1 MIVKGNKKP
10 VAMTLAGSTILALAS
25 GYCYHA
31 GFGGAALFA
40 SVVAAFCAFFCALR
54 LGAKNYLQI
63 GEDAFTI
70 VRGANSESFEY
81 KDIANL
87 GTKTFVAGRNKTEL
101 LNFVFKKT
109 PQAQD
114 RFNFLRFYS
123 DTEATLP
130 GSFEISIYELSRI
143 LREKA
148 GLSQSSEEEQA
159 APKTR
164 KGAKGSKKSASSA
177 KNFKAKNFR
186 DENFAS
192 KNFDAQNSCAA
203 QNLGENSGAENSRST
218 QDSAMQNLGEN
229 SGAQNCCAT
238 QDSAIQNSSGAADLS
253 NAQNLEGASNLN
265 EQSPAAPNNAVSSNS
280 ASAGENFIGAEN
292 SAPKFSVGDNEPDAA
307 PESAAADGSDTTD
320 TAMQSSACESKN
332 K

>member
-1 MIVKGNKKP
+1 MIVKENKKP

-40 SVVAAFCAFFCALR
+40 SVVAALCAFFCALR

-70 VRGANSESFEY
+70 VRGANSESFKY

-101 LNFVFKKT
+101 LNFVFKKA

-130 GSFEISIYELSRI
+130 GSFEISIYELSKI

-148 GLSQSSEEEQA
+148 GLSQSPKEEQVA
-159 APKTR
+159 SKAR
-164 KGAKGSKKSASSA
+164 KGAKGSKKSASSD
-177 KNFKAKNFR
+177 KNFKTKNFR
-186 DENFAS
+186 DENSAS
-192 KNFDAQNSCAA
+192 QNSSENSCGA
-203 QNLGENSGAENSRST
+203 QNLDENSGAENSRST
-218 QDSAMQNLGEN
+218 QDFAAQNSNGTVDSN
-229 SGAQNCCAT
+229 GAQN
-238 QDSAIQNSSGAADLS
+238 LK
-253 NAQNLEGASNLN
+253 GASNLN
-265 EQSPAAPNNAVSSNS
+265 EQSSAAPNGAASLNS

-292 SAPKFSVGDNEPDAA
+292 PAPKISAGDNGSDAA
-307 PESAAADGSDTTD
+307 PESAVAADSDAAD

>member
-1 MIVKGNKKP
+1 MIIKENKKP
-10 VAMTLAGSTILALAS
+10 VAMTLVGSTILALAS

-63 GEDAFTI
+63 GEDALTI

-101 LNFVFKKT
+101 LNFVFKKM

-130 GSFEISIYELSRI
+130 GSFEISIYELSKI

-159 APKTR
+159 ALKTR
-164 KGAKGSKKSASSA
+164 KGAKKSASSA

-186 DENFAS
+186 DENSAS
-192 KNFDAQNSCAA
+192 QNSDTQNSCGA
-203 QNLGENSGAENSRST
+203 QNLGENLGTENFGVAQDFAAQNSNGAA
-218 QDSAMQNLGEN
+218 DSN
-229 SGAQNCCAT
+229 GAQN
-238 QDSAIQNSSGAADLS
+238 LK
-253 NAQNLEGASNLN
+253 GASNLN
-265 EQSPAAPNNAVSSNS
+265 EQSSAAPNGTASLNS
-280 ASAGENFIGAEN
+280 ASAGENFTGAEN
-292 SAPKFSVGDNEPDAA
+292 SAPKISAGDNELGAA
-307 PESAAADGSDTTD
+307 PESAAAASYDAVD
-320 TAMQSSACESKN
+320 TAMQSSACESKS

>member
-1 MIVKGNKKP
+1 MIVKENKKP

-40 SVVAAFCAFFCALR
+40 SVVAAFCALFCALR

-63 GEDAFTI
+63 GEDALTI

-87 GTKTFVAGRNKTEL
+87 GIKTFVAGRNKTEL
-101 LNFVFKKT
+101 LNFVFKKA

-130 GSFEISIYELSRI
+130 GSFEISIYELSKI

-148 GLSQSSEEEQA
+148 GLSQSSEEEQVA
-159 APKTR
+159 SKAR
-164 KGAKGSKKSASSA
+164 KGAKGSKKSASSD
-177 KNFKAKNFR
+177 KNFKTKNFR
-186 DENFAS
+186 DENSAS
-192 KNFDAQNSCAA
+192 QNSCGA
-203 QNLGENSGAENSRST
+203 QNLGENSGAINFCAAQNSIAQNSNGAA
-218 QDSAMQNLGEN
+218 DSN
-229 SGAQNCCAT
+229 GAQN
-238 QDSAIQNSSGAADLS
+238 LK
-253 NAQNLEGASNLN
+253 GASNLN
-265 EQSPAAPNNAVSSNS
+265 EQSSAAPNNAASLNS
-280 ASAGENFIGAEN
+280 AVAGENFTGAED
-292 SAPKFSVGDNEPDAA
+292 SAPKILAGDNGSDAA
-307 PESAAADGSDTTD
+307 PESAAAASYDAVD
-320 TAMQSSACESKN
+320 TAMRNSACESKN

>member
-1 MIVKGNKKP
+1 MIIKENKKP

-31 GFGGAALFA
+31 GFGSAALFA

-130 GSFEISIYELSRI
+130 GSFEISIYELSKI

-148 GLSQSSEEEQA
+148 GLSQSSEKEQA
-159 APKTR
+159 APKVR
-164 KGAKGSKKSASSA
+164 KGAKGSKKSADSA
-177 KNFKAKNFR
+177 KNFKDKNLR
-186 DENFAS
+186 DENSTS
-192 KNFDAQNSCAA
+192 KNFDAQSSCGA
-203 QNLGENSGAENSRST
+203 QNSGKNSGAK
-218 QDSAMQNLGEN
+218 N
-229 SGAQNCCAT
+229 SGAA
-238 QDSAIQNSSGAADLS
+238 QDFVAQNSSGAADLNS
-253 NAQNLEGASNLN
+253 AQNLEGASNLN
-265 EQSPAAPNNAVSSNS
+265 EQSSAAPNNAASSNS
-280 ASAGENFIGAEN
+280 AVAGENFISAEN
-292 SAPKFSVGDNEPDAA
+292 FALKISAGDNEPDAA
-307 PESAAADGSDTTD
+307 PESAAVDGSDTTD

>member
-1 MIVKGNKKP
+1 MIVKENKKP
-10 VAMTLAGSTILALAS
+10 VAVTLAGSTILALAS

-54 LGAKNYLQI
+54 LGAENYLQI

-87 GTKTFVAGRNKTEL
+87 GTKTFAAGRNKTEL
-101 LNFVFKKT
+101 LNFVFKKM

-130 GSFEISIYELSRI
+130 GSFEISIYELSKI

-148 GLSQSSEEEQA
+148 GLSQSPEEEQT

-164 KGAKGSKKSASSA
+164 KGAKGSKKSASSD
-177 KNFKAKNFR
+177 KNFKTKNLR
-186 DENFAS
+186 DENSAS
-192 KNFDAQNSCAA
+192 QNSSENSCGA
-203 QNLGENSGAENSRST
+203 QNLDEN
-218 QDSAMQNLGEN
+218 L
-229 SGAQNCCAT
+229 GAQNFGVA
-238 QDSAIQNSSGAADLS
+238 QDFAAQNSSGAADS
-253 NAQNLEGASNLN
+253 NSAQNLEGASNLN
-265 EQSPAAPNNAVSSNS
+265 EQSPAAPNGAASLNS
-280 ASAGENFIGAEN
+280 ACAGGNFTGVENPASKISA
-292 SAPKFSVGDNEPDAA
+292 GDNEPDAA
-307 PESAAADGSDTTD
+307 PESAAADGSDTAD

>member
-1 MIVKGNKKP
+1 MIVKENKKP
-10 VAMTLAGSTILALAS
+10 VAMTLVGSAILALAS

-63 GEDAFTI
+63 GEDALTI

-101 LNFVFKKT
+101 LNFVFKKA

-130 GSFEISIYELSRI
+130 GSFEISIYELSKI

-148 GLSQSSEEEQA
+148 GLSQSSEEEQTA
-159 APKTR
+159 SKVR
-164 KGAKGSKKSASSA
+164 KGAKSSKKSAGSGR
-177 KNFKAKNFR
+177 NFKTKNLR
-186 DENFAS
+186 DENS
-192 KNFDAQNSCAA
+192 DTQNSYGA
-203 QNLGENSGAENSRST
+203 QNLGAENSYAVQNSIA
-218 QDSAMQNLGEN
+218 QNSNGAADSN
-229 SGAQNCCAT
+229 GAQN
-238 QDSAIQNSSGAADLS
+238 LK
-253 NAQNLEGASNLN
+253 GASNLN
-265 EQSPAAPNNAVSSNS
+265 EQSSAAPNDAASSNS
-280 ASAGENFIGAEN
+280 ASAGENFTGAED
-292 SAPKFSVGDNEPDAA
+292 SAPKILAGDNGSDAA
-307 PESAAADGSDTTD
+307 PESAAAASYDAVD

>member
-1 MIVKGNKKP
+1 MIVKENKKP
-10 VAMTLAGSTILALAS
+10 VAMTLAGSAILALAS

-101 LNFVFKKT
+101 LNFVFKKA

-130 GSFEISIYELSRI
+130 GSFEISIYELSKI

-186 DENFAS
+186 DENSAS
-192 KNFDAQNSCAA
+192 KNFDAQSSCGEKNSDK
-203 QNLGENSGAENSRST
+203 NSGAENSRST
-218 QDSAMQNLGEN
+218 QDSAM
-229 SGAQNCCAT
+229 
-238 QDSAIQNSSGAADLS
+238 QNSSGAADLS

-265 EQSPAAPNNAVSSNS
+265 KQSSSAPNDAASSNS
-280 ASAGENFIGAEN
+280 AVAGENFIGAEN
-292 SAPKFSVGDNEPDAA
+292 SAPKILAGNNEPDAA

>member
-1 MIVKGNKKP
+1 MIVKENKKP
-10 VAMTLAGSTILALAS
+10 VAMTLAGSAILALAS

-40 SVVAAFCAFFCALR
+40 SVVAALCAFFCALR

-63 GEDAFTI
+63 GEDALTI

-87 GTKTFVAGRNKTEL
+87 GIKTFVAGRNKTEL
-101 LNFVFKKT
+101 LNFVFKKA

-130 GSFEISIYELSRI
+130 GSFEISIYELSKI

-148 GLSQSSEEEQA
+148 GLSQSLKEEQTA
-159 APKTR
+159 LKTR
-164 KGAKGSKKSASSA
+164 KGAKGSKKSASSG
-177 KNFKAKNFR
+177 KNFKAKNLR
-186 DENFAS
+186 DENSAS
-192 KNFDAQNSCAA
+192 QNSDAQSFCDAQNLGENSDAQNSCAA
-203 QNLGENSGAENSRST
+203 QNSI
-218 QDSAMQNLGEN
+218 
-229 SGAQNCCAT
+229 AQN
-238 QDSAIQNSSGAADLS
+238 SNGAADLNS
-253 NAQNLEGASNLN
+253 AQNLKGASNLN
-265 EQSPAAPNNAVSSNS
+265 EQSPAAPNNAASSNS
-280 ASAGENFIGAEN
+280 AVAGENFIGAEN

-307 PESAAADGSDTTD
+307 PENAAADGSNITD
-320 TAMQSSACESKN
+320 TAMQSSACESKISRQVQP
-332 K
+332 

>member
-1 MIVKGNKKP
+1 MIVKENKKP

-130 GSFEISIYELSRI
+130 GSFEISIYELSKI

-164 KGAKGSKKSASSA
+164 KGAKGSKKSASNA

-186 DENFAS
+186 DENSAS
-192 KNFDAQNSCAA
+192 QNFDAQSSCGEK
-203 QNLGENSGAENSRST
+203 NLGKNSGAENSRST
-218 QDSAMQNLGEN
+218 QDSAMQNSN
-229 SGAQNCCAT
+229 
-238 QDSAIQNSSGAADLS
+238 GAADLN
-253 NAQNLEGASNLN
+253 NAQNLEGVSNLN
-265 EQSPAAPNNAVSSNS
+265 EQSFAAPNDAASLNS
-280 ASAGENFIGAEN
+280 AVAGENFTGAEN
-292 SAPKFSVGDNEPDAA
+292 STPKISAGDNEPDAA
-307 PESAAADGSDTTD
+307 PESAAVVGSDTAD

>member
-1 MIVKGNKKP
+1 MIVKENKKP
-10 VAMTLAGSTILALAS
+10 VAMTMAGSTILALAS

-101 LNFVFKKT
+101 LNFVFKKM

-130 GSFEISIYELSRI
+130 GSFEISIYELSKI

-148 GLSQSSEEEQA
+148 GLSQSSEEEQTA
-159 APKTR
+159 SKTH
-164 KGAKGSKKSASSA
+164 KGAKGSKKSAGSG
-177 KNFKAKNFR
+177 KNFKAKNLR
-186 DENFAS
+186 DENSAS
-192 KNFDAQNSCAA
+192 QNSSENSCGA
-203 QNLGENSGAENSRST
+203 QNLGENSGAQNSRST
-218 QDSAMQNLGEN
+218 QDSAMQNSNGAADSN
-229 SGAQNCCAT
+229 GAQN
-238 QDSAIQNSSGAADLS
+238 LK
-253 NAQNLEGASNLN
+253 GASNLN
-265 EQSPAAPNNAVSSNS
+265 EQSPAAPNDAASSNS
-280 ASAGENFIGAEN
+280 AVAGENFIGAEN
-292 SAPKFSVGDNEPDAA
+292 SAPKFSVGYNEPGAA
-307 PESAAADGSDTTD
+307 PENAAADGSNITD

>member
-1 MIVKGNKKP
+1 MIVKENKKP
-10 VAMTLAGSTILALAS
+10 VAMTLAGSAILALAS

-63 GEDAFTI
+63 GENALTI

-87 GTKTFVAGRNKTEL
+87 GIKTFVAGRNKTEL
-101 LNFVFKKT
+101 LNFVFKKA

-130 GSFEISIYELSRI
+130 GSFEISIYELSKI

-148 GLSQSSEEEQA
+148 GLSQSSEEEQTA
-159 APKTR
+159 SKVR
-164 KGAKGSKKSASSA
+164 KGAKSSKKSAGSGR
-177 KNFKAKNFR
+177 NFKTKNLR
-186 DENFAS
+186 DENS
-192 KNFDAQNSCAA
+192 DTQNSYGA
-203 QNLGENSGAENSRST
+203 QNLGAENSYAVQNSIA
-218 QDSAMQNLGEN
+218 QNSNGAADSN
-229 SGAQNCCAT
+229 GAQN
-238 QDSAIQNSSGAADLS
+238 LK
-253 NAQNLEGASNLN
+253 GASNLN
-265 EQSPAAPNNAVSSNS
+265 EQSSAAPNGAASLNS
-280 ASAGENFIGAEN
+280 ASAGENFTGAED
-292 SAPKFSVGDNEPDAA
+292 SAPKILAGDNEPDAA
-307 PESAAADGSDTTD
+307 PESAAVDGSDTTD

>member
-1 MIVKGNKKP
+1 MIVKENKKP

-101 LNFVFKKT
+101 LNFVFKKA

-130 GSFEISIYELSRI
+130 GSFEISIYELSKI

-148 GLSQSSEEEQA
+148 GLSQSSEEEQTA
-159 APKTR
+159 SKAR
-164 KGAKGSKKSASSA
+164 KGAKGSKKSASSGR
-177 KNFKAKNFR
+177 NFKTKNLR
-186 DENFAS
+186 DENSAS
-192 KNFDAQNSCAA
+192 HNSCGA
-203 QNLGENSGAENSRST
+203 QNLGENLGT
-218 QDSAMQNLGEN
+218 QNFGVTQNFA
-229 SGAQNCCAT
+229 AQN
-238 QDSAIQNSSGAADLS
+238 SNGAADS
-253 NAQNLEGASNLN
+253 NSAQNLKGASNLN
-265 EQSPAAPNNAVSSNS
+265 EQSSAAPNGAASLNS
-280 ASAGENFIGAEN
+280 ASAGENFTGADD
-292 SAPKFSVGDNEPDAA
+292 SAPKISAGDNEPDAA
-307 PESAAADGSDTTD
+307 PESAAAASYDAVD
-320 TAMQSSACESKN
+320 TAMRNSACESKN

>member
-1 MIVKGNKKP
+1 MIVKENKKP
-10 VAMTLAGSTILALAS
+10 VAMTLAGSAILALAS

-63 GEDAFTI
+63 GEDALTI

-101 LNFVFKKT
+101 LNFVFKKA

-130 GSFEISIYELSRI
+130 GSFEISIYELSKI

-148 GLSQSSEEEQA
+148 GLSQSSEEEQVT
-159 APKTR
+159 PKTR
-164 KGAKGSKKSASSA
+164 KGAKGSKKSADSG
-177 KNFKAKNFR
+177 KNFKTKNFC
-186 DENFAS
+186 DENSAS
-192 KNFDAQNSCAA
+192 QNSDTQNSYGA
-203 QNLGENSGAENSRST
+203 QNLGAENSYAVQNSIA
-218 QDSAMQNLGEN
+218 QNSNGAADSN
-229 SGAQNCCAT
+229 GAQN
-238 QDSAIQNSSGAADLS
+238 LK
-253 NAQNLEGASNLN
+253 GASNLN
-265 EQSPAAPNNAVSSNS
+265 EQSSAAPNGAASLNS
-280 ASAGENFIGAEN
+280 ASAGENFTGAED
-292 SAPKFSVGDNEPDAA
+292 SAPKILAGDNGSDAA
-307 PESAAADGSDTTD
+307 PESAAAASYDAVD
-320 TAMQSSACESKN
+320 TAMRNSACESKN

>member
-1 MIVKGNKKP
+1 MIVKENKKP

-63 GEDAFTI
+63 GEDALTI

-101 LNFVFKKT
+101 LNFVFKKA

-130 GSFEISIYELSRI
+130 GSFEISIYELSKI

-148 GLSQSSEEEQA
+148 GLSQSPEEEQA
-159 APKTR
+159 ALKTR

-177 KNFKAKNFR
+177 KNFKAKNLR
-186 DENFAS
+186 DENSAS
-192 KNFDAQNSCAA
+192 KNFDAQSSCGA
-203 QNLGENSGAENSRST
+203 QNLGTENSYA
-218 QDSAMQNLGEN
+218 
-229 SGAQNCCAT
+229 AQNSIA
-238 QDSAIQNSSGAADLS
+238 QNSNGAADS
-253 NAQNLEGASNLN
+253 NGAQNLEGASNLN
-265 EQSPAAPNNAVSSNS
+265 KQSSTAPNDAASSNS
-280 ASAGENFIGAEN
+280 AVAGENFIDTEN
-292 SAPKFSVGDNEPDAA
+292 SAPKILADDNKPDAA

>member
-1 MIVKGNKKP
+1 MIIKENKKP

-63 GEDAFTI
+63 GEDALTI

-130 GSFEISIYELSRI
+130 GSFEISIYELSKI

-148 GLSQSSEEEQA
+148 GLSQSSEEEQTA
-159 APKTR
+159 SKAR
-164 KGAKGSKKSASSA
+164 KGAKGSKKSTNSA
-177 KNFKAKNFR
+177 KNFKTKNLR
-186 DENFAS
+186 DENSAS
-192 KNFDAQNSCAA
+192 QNSDTQNSCAA
-203 QNLGENSGAENSRST
+203 QNLGENLGAENSCAS
-218 QDSAMQNLGEN
+218 QNF
-229 SGAQNCCAT
+229 AV
-238 QDSAIQNSSGAADLS
+238 QNSNGAADS
-253 NAQNLEGASNLN
+253 NSAQNLKGASNLN
-265 EQSPAAPNNAVSSNS
+265 AQSSATSNNAASSND
-280 ASAGENFIGAEN
+280 AAAGENFIGAEN
-292 SAPKFSVGDNEPDAA
+292 SAPKFFAGDNGSGAA
-307 PESAAADGSDTTD
+307 SESAAAADSD
-320 TAMQSSACESKN
+320 AEMQSSACESKN

>member
-1 MIVKGNKKP
+1 MIVKENKKP

-40 SVVAAFCAFFCALR
+40 SVVAALCAFFCALR

-70 VRGANSESFEY
+70 VRGANSESFKY

-101 LNFVFKKT
+101 LNFVFKKA

-130 GSFEISIYELSRI
+130 GSFEISIYELSKI

-148 GLSQSSEEEQA
+148 GLSQSSEEEQTA
-159 APKTR
+159 SKVR
-164 KGAKGSKKSASSA
+164 KGAKSSKKSAGSGR
-177 KNFKAKNFR
+177 NFKTKNLR
-186 DENFAS
+186 DENS
-192 KNFDAQNSCAA
+192 DTQNSYGA
-203 QNLGENSGAENSRST
+203 QNLGAENSYAVQNSIA
-218 QDSAMQNLGEN
+218 QNSNGAADSN
-229 SGAQNCCAT
+229 GAQN
-238 QDSAIQNSSGAADLS
+238 LK
-253 NAQNLEGASNLN
+253 GASNLN
-265 EQSPAAPNNAVSSNS
+265 EQSSAAPNGAASLNS
-280 ASAGENFIGAEN
+280 ASAGENFTGAED
-292 SAPKFSVGDNEPDAA
+292 SAPKISAGDNEPGAT
-307 PESAAADGSDTTD
+307 PESTAVADSDTAD
-320 TAMQSSACESKN
+320 AAMQSSACESKN

>member
-1 MIVKGNKKP
+1 MIVKENKKP
-10 VAMTLAGSTILALAS
+10 VAMTLAGSAILALAS

-101 LNFVFKKT
+101 LNFVFKKA

-130 GSFEISIYELSRI
+130 GSFEISIYELSKI

-148 GLSQSSEEEQA
+148 GLSQSSEEEQTA
-159 APKTR
+159 SKVR
-164 KGAKGSKKSASSA
+164 KGAKSSKKSAGSGR
-177 KNFKAKNFR
+177 NFKTKNLR
-186 DENFAS
+186 DENS
-192 KNFDAQNSCAA
+192 DTQNSYGA
-203 QNLGENSGAENSRST
+203 QNLGAENSYAVQNSIA
-218 QDSAMQNLGEN
+218 QNSNGAADSN
-229 SGAQNCCAT
+229 GAQN
-238 QDSAIQNSSGAADLS
+238 LK
-253 NAQNLEGASNLN
+253 GASNLN
-265 EQSPAAPNNAVSSNS
+265 EQSSAAPNGAASLNS
-280 ASAGENFIGAEN
+280 ASAGENFTGAED
-292 SAPKFSVGDNEPDAA
+292 SAPKILAGDNGSDAA
-307 PESAAADGSDTTD
+307 PESAAAASYDAVD
-320 TAMQSSACESKN
+320 TAMRNSACESKN

>member
-1 MIVKGNKKP
+1 MIVKENKKP

-101 LNFVFKKT
+101 LNFVFKKA

-130 GSFEISIYELSRI
+130 GSFEISIYELSKI

-177 KNFKAKNFR
+177 KNFEAKNLR
-186 DENFAS
+186 DENSDTQNSDAQSFCDTQNLGENS
-192 KNFDAQNSCAA
+192 DAQNSCAA
-203 QNLGENSGAENSRST
+203 QNFAAQNSNGAA
-218 QDSAMQNLGEN
+218 DSN
-229 SGAQNCCAT
+229 GAQN
-238 QDSAIQNSSGAADLS
+238 LK
-253 NAQNLEGASNLN
+253 GASNLN
-265 EQSPAAPNNAVSSNS
+265 KQSSAAPNNAVSSNN
-280 ASAGENFIGAEN
+280 AAAGENFTGAEDFASKI
-292 SAPKFSVGDNEPDAA
+292 SAGDNEPGAA
-307 PESAAADGSDTTD
+307 PESTAVADSDTAD
-320 TAMQSSACESKN
+320 TAMRNSTCESKN

>member
-1 MIVKGNKKP
+1 MIVKENKKP
-10 VAMTLAGSTILALAS
+10 VAMTLAGSAILALAS

-31 GFGGAALFA
+31 GFGGAALVA

-87 GTKTFVAGRNKTEL
+87 GTKTFAAGRNKTEL
-101 LNFVFKKT
+101 LNFVFKKI

-130 GSFEISIYELSRI
+130 GSFEISIYELSKI

-148 GLSQSSEEEQA
+148 GLSQSSEEEQTA
-159 APKTR
+159 SKTR
-164 KGAKGSKKSASSA
+164 KGAKGSKKSASSG
-177 KNFKAKNFR
+177 KNFKAKNLR
-186 DENFAS
+186 DENSAS
-192 KNFDAQNSCAA
+192 QNSSENSCGA
-203 QNLGENSGAENSRST
+203 QNLGAQNFDVAQNFAAQNSNGAA
-218 QDSAMQNLGEN
+218 DSN
-229 SGAQNCCAT
+229 GAQN
-238 QDSAIQNSSGAADLS
+238 LK
-253 NAQNLEGASNLN
+253 GASNLN
-265 EQSPAAPNNAVSSNS
+265 EQSSAAPNNAASSNS

-292 SAPKFSVGDNEPDAA
+292 SAPKILAGDNEPDAA
-307 PESAAADGSDTTD
+307 PESAAAASYDAVD
-320 TAMQSSACESKN
+320 TAMRNSACESKN

>member
-1 MIVKGNKKP
+1 MIVKENKKP
-10 VAMTLAGSTILALAS
+10 VAMTLAGSAILALAS

-63 GEDAFTI
+63 GEDALTI

-101 LNFVFKKT
+101 LNFVFKKM

-130 GSFEISIYELSRI
+130 GSFEISIYELSKI

-148 GLSQSSEEEQA
+148 GLSPSSEEEQT

-164 KGAKGSKKSASSA
+164 KGAKGFKKSTNSA
-177 KNFKAKNFR
+177 KNFKTKNFR
-186 DENFAS
+186 DENSAS
-192 KNFDAQNSCAA
+192 QNSRENSCGA
-203 QNLGENSGAENSRST
+203 QNLGENLGAENSYAVQNSIA
-218 QDSAMQNLGEN
+218 QNSNGAVDSN
-229 SGAQNCCAT
+229 GAQN
-238 QDSAIQNSSGAADLS
+238 LK
-253 NAQNLEGASNLN
+253 GASNLN
-265 EQSPAAPNNAVSSNS
+265 EQSSAAPNDAASSNS
-280 ASAGENFIGAEN
+280 AVAGENFIGAEN
-292 SAPKFSVGDNEPDAA
+292 SAPKILAGDNEPDAA
-307 PESAAADGSDTTD
+307 PESAAVDGSDTTD
-320 TAMQSSACESKN
+320 TVMQSSACESKISRQVQP
-332 K
+332 

>member
-1 MIVKGNKKP
+1 MIVKENKKP
-10 VAMTLAGSTILALAS
+10 VAMTLAGSAILALAS

-87 GTKTFVAGRNKTEL
+87 GTKTFAAGRNKTEL
-101 LNFVFKKT
+101 LNFVFKKM

-130 GSFEISIYELSRI
+130 GSFEISIYELSKI

-159 APKTR
+159 APKAR
-164 KGAKGSKKSASSA
+164 KLAKGSKKSASSG
-177 KNFKAKNFR
+177 KNFKAKNLR
-186 DENFAS
+186 DENS
-192 KNFDAQNSCAA
+192 VSQNSDTKNSSAA
-203 QNLGENSGAENSRST
+203 QNLGEN
-218 QDSAMQNLGEN
+218 L
-229 SGAQNCCAT
+229 GAQNFGVA
-238 QDSAIQNSSGAADLS
+238 QDFTAQNSNGAANS
-253 NAQNLEGASNLN
+253 NGAQNLKGASNLN
-265 EQSPAAPNNAVSSNS
+265 EQSPAAPNNAASSNDS
-280 ASAGENFIGAEN
+280 AAGENFIGAEN
-292 SAPKFSVGDNEPDAA
+292 SASKISASNNGSDAA
-307 PESAAADGSDTTD
+307 PESVVAADSDTAD
-320 TAMQSSACESKN
+320 AAMQSSVCESKN

>member
-1 MIVKGNKKP
+1 MIVKENKKP

-63 GEDAFTI
+63 GEDALTI

-101 LNFVFKKT
+101 LNFVFKKM

-130 GSFEISIYELSRI
+130 GSFEISIYELSKI

-159 APKTR
+159 APKAR
-164 KGAKGSKKSASSA
+164 KLAKGSKKSASSA
-177 KNFKAKNFR
+177 KKFKTKNFR
-186 DENFAS
+186 DENSAS
-192 KNFDAQNSCAA
+192 QNSSENSCGA
-203 QNLGENSGAENSRST
+203 QNLDEN
-218 QDSAMQNLGEN
+218 L
-229 SGAQNCCAT
+229 GAQNCGVA
-238 QDSAIQNSSGAADLS
+238 QDFAAQNSNGAADS
-253 NAQNLEGASNLN
+253 NGAQNLKGASNLN
-265 EQSPAAPNNAVSSNS
+265 KQSSAAPNGAASSND
-280 ASAGENFIGAEN
+280 AAEGENFIGAEN
-292 SAPKFSVGDNEPDAA
+292 SALKILSGDNGSGAA
-307 PESAAADGSDTTD
+307 PESAAAASYDAVD
-320 TAMQSSACESKN
+320 TAMRNSACESKN

>member
-1 MIVKGNKKP
+1 MIVKENKKP

-63 GEDAFTI
+63 GEDALTI

-101 LNFVFKKT
+101 LNFVFKKM

-130 GSFEISIYELSRI
+130 GSFEISIYELSKI

-159 APKTR
+159 APKAR
-164 KGAKGSKKSASSA
+164 KLAKGSKKSASSA
-177 KNFKAKNFR
+177 KKFKTKNFR
-186 DENFAS
+186 DENSAS
-192 KNFDAQNSCAA
+192 QNSSENSCGA
-203 QNLGENSGAENSRST
+203 QNLDEN
-218 QDSAMQNLGEN
+218 L
-229 SGAQNCCAT
+229 GAQNCGVA
-238 QDSAIQNSSGAADLS
+238 QDFAAQNSNGAADS
-253 NAQNLEGASNLN
+253 NGAQNLKGASNLN
-265 EQSPAAPNNAVSSNS
+265 KQSSAAPNGAASSND
-280 ASAGENFIGAEN
+280 AAEGENFIGAEN
-292 SAPKFSVGDNEPDAA
+292 SAPKIFAGDNEPDAA
-307 PESAAADGSDTTD
+307 PESAAVDGSDTTD

>member
-1 MIVKGNKKP
+1 MIVKENKKP
-10 VAMTLAGSTILALAS
+10 VAMTLAGSAILALAS

-40 SVVAAFCAFFCALR
+40 SVVAALCAFFCALR

-63 GEDAFTI
+63 GEDALTI

-101 LNFVFKKT
+101 LNFVFKKM

-130 GSFEISIYELSRI
+130 GSFEISIYELSKI

-148 GLSQSSEEEQA
+148 GLSQSSEEEQVT
-159 APKTR
+159 PKTR
-164 KGAKGSKKSASSA
+164 KGAKGSKKSADSG
-177 KNFKAKNFR
+177 KNFKAKNLR
-186 DENFAS
+186 DENS
-192 KNFDAQNSCAA
+192 DTQNSSENSCGA
-203 QNLGENSGAENSRST
+203 QNLGAQNFGVAQDFAAQNSNS
-218 QDSAMQNLGEN
+218 AAN
-229 SGAQNCCAT
+229 SNGAQN
-238 QDSAIQNSSGAADLS
+238 LK
-253 NAQNLEGASNLN
+253 GASNLN
-265 EQSPAAPNNAVSSNS
+265 EQSSAAPNGAASSNDS
-280 ASAGENFIGAEN
+280 AAGENFTGAEDF
-292 SAPKFSVGDNEPDAA
+292 APKISAGDNGSGAA
-307 PESAAADGSDTTD
+307 PESAAAADSDTAD

>member
-1 MIVKGNKKP
+1 MIVKENKKP
-10 VAMTLAGSTILALAS
+10 VAMTLAGSAILALAS

-63 GEDAFTI
+63 GEDALTI

-101 LNFVFKKT
+101 LNFVFKKM

-130 GSFEISIYELSRI
+130 GSFEISIYELSKI

-186 DENFAS
+186 DENSAS
-192 KNFDAQNSCAA
+192 QNFD
-203 QNLGENSGAENSRST
+203 T
-218 QDSAMQNLGEN
+218 QSFCDAQNLGEN
-229 SGAQNCCAT
+229 SGAQNSCAA
-238 QDSAIQNSSGAADLS
+238 QDSAVQNSNGADNS
-253 NAQNLEGASNLN
+253 NGAQNLEGASNLN
-265 EQSPAAPNNAVSSNS
+265 EQSPAAPNNAASSNS
-280 ASAGENFIGAEN
+280 AVAGENFIDAEN
-292 SAPKFSVGDNEPDAA
+292 SASKISADDNKSDAA

>member
-1 MIVKGNKKP
+1 MIVKENKKP

-101 LNFVFKKT
+101 LNFVFKKV

-130 GSFEISIYELSRI
+130 GSFEISIYELSKI

-177 KNFKAKNFR
+177 KNFKAKNLR
-186 DENFAS
+186 DENS
-192 KNFDAQNSCAA
+192 DTQNSYGA
-203 QNLGENSGAENSRST
+203 QNLGAENSYAVQNSIA
-218 QDSAMQNLGEN
+218 QNSNGAADSN
-229 SGAQNCCAT
+229 GAQN
-238 QDSAIQNSSGAADLS
+238 LK
-253 NAQNLEGASNLN
+253 GASNLN
-265 EQSPAAPNNAVSSNS
+265 EQSSAAPNGAASLNS
-280 ASAGENFIGAEN
+280 ASAGENFTGAED
-292 SAPKFSVGDNEPDAA
+292 SAPKILAGDNGSDAA
-307 PESAAADGSDTTD
+307 PESAAAASYDAVD
-320 TAMQSSACESKN
+320 TAMRNSACESKN

>member
-1 MIVKGNKKP
+1 
-10 VAMTLAGSTILALAS
+10 MTLAGSTILALAS

-40 SVVAAFCAFFCALR
+40 SVVAALCAFFCALR

-70 VRGANSESFEY
+70 VRGANSESFKY

-101 LNFVFKKT
+101 LNFVFKKA

-130 GSFEISIYELSRI
+130 GSFEISIYELSKI

-148 GLSQSSEEEQA
+148 GLSQSSEEEQTA
-159 APKTR
+159 SKVR
-164 KGAKGSKKSASSA
+164 KGAKSSKKSAGSGR
-177 KNFKAKNFR
+177 NFKTKNLR
-186 DENFAS
+186 DENS
-192 KNFDAQNSCAA
+192 DTQNSYGA
-203 QNLGENSGAENSRST
+203 QNLGAENSYAVQNSIA
-218 QDSAMQNLGEN
+218 QNSNGAADSN
-229 SGAQNCCAT
+229 GAQN
-238 QDSAIQNSSGAADLS
+238 LK
-253 NAQNLEGASNLN
+253 GASNLN
-265 EQSPAAPNNAVSSNS
+265 EQSSAAPNGTASLNS
-280 ASAGENFIGAEN
+280 ASAGENFTGAED
-292 SAPKFSVGDNEPDAA
+292 SAPKILAGDNGSDAA
-307 PESAAADGSDTTD
+307 PESAAAASYDAVDI
-320 TAMQSSACESKN
+320 AIRNSACESKN

>member
-1 MIVKGNKKP
+1 MIVKENKKP
-10 VAMTLAGSTILALAS
+10 VAMTLAGSAILALAS

-70 VRGANSESFEY
+70 VRGANSESFKY

-101 LNFVFKKT
+101 LNFVFKKA

-130 GSFEISIYELSRI
+130 GSFEISIYELSKI

-148 GLSQSSEEEQA
+148 GLSQSSEEEQT

-164 KGAKGSKKSASSA
+164 KGAKGSKKSAGSG
-177 KNFKAKNFR
+177 KNFKAKNLR
-186 DENFAS
+186 DENSAS
-192 KNFDAQNSCAA
+192 QNSDMQNSYGA
-203 QNLGENSGAENSRST
+203 QNLDEN
-218 QDSAMQNLGEN
+218 L
-229 SGAQNCCAT
+229 GAQNFAV
-238 QDSAIQNSSGAADLS
+238 QNSNGAADS
-253 NAQNLEGASNLN
+253 NGAQNLKGASNLN
-265 EQSPAAPNNAVSSNS
+265 EQSSAAPNDAASSNS
-280 ASAGENFIGAEN
+280 AVAGENFTGAEN
-292 SAPKFSVGDNEPDAA
+292 SAPKILAGDNGPDAA
-307 PESAAADGSDTTD
+307 PESAAADGSDTAD

>member
-1 MIVKGNKKP
+1 MIVKENKKP

-63 GEDAFTI
+63 GENALTI

-101 LNFVFKKT
+101 LNFVFKKA

-130 GSFEISIYELSRI
+130 GSFEISIYELSKI

-148 GLSQSSEEEQA
+148 GLSQSSEEEQTA
-159 APKTR
+159 SKAR
-164 KGAKGSKKSASSA
+164 KGAKGSKKSAGSG
-177 KNFKAKNFR
+177 KNFKTKNFC
-186 DENFAS
+186 DENSALQNS
-192 KNFDAQNSCAA
+192 SENSYGAQNLDENLGAQNFGVAQNS
-203 QNLGENSGAENSRST
+203 N
-218 QDSAMQNLGEN
+218 
-229 SGAQNCCAT
+229 
-238 QDSAIQNSSGAADLS
+238 GAADLNS
-253 NAQNLEGASNLN
+253 AQNLKGASNLN
-265 EQSPAAPNNAVSSNS
+265 EQSSAAPNNAASSNS
-280 ASAGENFIGAEN
+280 ACAGENFTGAEN
-292 SAPKFSVGDNEPDAA
+292 FASKISAGDNEPGAA
-307 PESAAADGSDTTD
+307 PESAAVDGSDTAD
-320 TAMQSSACESKN
+320 AAMQSSACESKN

>member
-1 MIVKGNKKP
+1 MIVKENKKP
-10 VAMTLAGSTILALAS
+10 VAMTLAGSAILALAS

-101 LNFVFKKT
+101 LNFVFKKA

-130 GSFEISIYELSRI
+130 GSFEISIYELSKI

-148 GLSQSSEEEQA
+148 GLSQSSEEEQTA
-159 APKTR
+159 SKVR
-164 KGAKGSKKSASSA
+164 KGAKSSKKSAGSGR
-177 KNFKAKNFR
+177 NFKTKNLR
-186 DENFAS
+186 DENS
-192 KNFDAQNSCAA
+192 DTQNSYGA
-203 QNLGENSGAENSRST
+203 QNLGAENSYAVQNSIA
-218 QDSAMQNLGEN
+218 QNSNGAADSN
-229 SGAQNCCAT
+229 GAQN
-238 QDSAIQNSSGAADLS
+238 LK
-253 NAQNLEGASNLN
+253 GASNLN
-265 EQSPAAPNNAVSSNS
+265 EQSSAAPNGTASLNS
-280 ASAGENFIGAEN
+280 ASAGENFTGAED
-292 SAPKFSVGDNEPDAA
+292 SAPKILAGDNGSDAA
-307 PESAAADGSDTTD
+307 PESAAAASYDAVD
-320 TAMQSSACESKN
+320 TAMRNSACESKN

>member
-1 MIVKGNKKP
+1 MIVKENKKP
-10 VAMTLAGSTILALAS
+10 VAMTLAGSAILALAS

-101 LNFVFKKT
+101 LNFVFKKA

-130 GSFEISIYELSRI
+130 GSFEISIYELSKI

-148 GLSQSSEEEQA
+148 GLSQSPEEEQTSSKA
-159 APKTR
+159 R
-164 KGAKGSKKSASSA
+164 KSAKGSKKSTGSG
-177 KNFKAKNFR
+177 KNFKAKNLR
-186 DENFAS
+186 DENSAS
-192 KNFDAQNSCAA
+192 QNSSENSCGA
-203 QNLGENSGAENSRST
+203 QNLDENLGAENFDVT
-218 QDSAMQNLGEN
+218 QDFAV
-229 SGAQNCCAT
+229 
-238 QDSAIQNSSGAADLS
+238 QNSNGAADS
-253 NAQNLEGASNLN
+253 NSAQNLKGASNLN
-265 EQSPAAPNNAVSSNS
+265 EQSSAASNGAASSND
-280 ASAGENFIGAEN
+280 AAEGENFIGAEN
-292 SAPKFSVGDNEPDAA
+292 SAPKIPAGDNGSDAA
-307 PESAAADGSDTTD
+307 PESAAAADFD
-320 TAMQSSACESKN
+320 TADAAMQNSACESKN

>member
-1 MIVKGNKKP
+1 MIVKENKKP
-10 VAMTLAGSTILALAS
+10 VAMTLAGSAILALAS

-63 GEDAFTI
+63 GEDAFMI

-101 LNFVFKKT
+101 LNFVFKKI

-130 GSFEISIYELSRI
+130 GSFEISIYELSKI

-148 GLSQSSEEEQA
+148 GLSQSSEEEQTA
-159 APKTR
+159 LKTR
-164 KGAKGSKKSASSA
+164 KGAKGSKKSVSSG
-177 KNFKAKNFR
+177 KNFKAKNLR
-186 DENFAS
+186 DENSAS
-192 KNFDAQNSCAA
+192 QNSDTQNSCGA
-203 QNLGENSGAENSRST
+203 QNLGAENSYAAQNFAAQNSNGAA
-218 QDSAMQNLGEN
+218 DSN
-229 SGAQNCCAT
+229 GAQN
-238 QDSAIQNSSGAADLS
+238 LK
-253 NAQNLEGASNLN
+253 GASNLN
-265 EQSPAAPNNAVSSNS
+265 EQSSAAPNGVASSND
-280 ASAGENFIGAEN
+280 AAAGKNFTGAEDSVSKI
-292 SAPKFSVGDNEPDAA
+292 SAGDNEPGAA
-307 PESAAADGSDTTD
+307 PESAAVDGSDTAD
-320 TAMQSSACESKN
+320 AAMQSSACESKN

>member
-1 MIVKGNKKP
+1 MIVKENKKP

-101 LNFVFKKT
+101 LNFVFKKA

-130 GSFEISIYELSRI
+130 GSFEISIYELSKI

-164 KGAKGSKKSASSA
+164 KGAKKSASSA

-186 DENFAS
+186 DENSAS
-192 KNFDAQNSCAA
+192 QNFDAQSSC
-203 QNLGENSGAENSRST
+203 GA
-218 QDSAMQNLGEN
+218 QNLGEN
-229 SGAQNCCAT
+229 SGAQNCCAA
-238 QDSAIQNSSGAADLS
+238 QDSAMQNSSGAADLS

-265 EQSPAAPNNAVSSNS
+265 EQSSAAPKDAASSNS
-280 ASAGENFIGAEN
+280 AVAGENFIGAEN
-292 SAPKFSVGDNEPDAA
+292 SAPKILAGDNEPDAA
-307 PESAAADGSDTTD
+307 PESAAVDGSDTAD
-320 TAMQSSACESKN
+320 AAMQSSACESKN

>member
-1 MIVKGNKKP
+1 MIVKENKKP
-10 VAMTLAGSTILALAS
+10 VAMTLAGSAILALAS

-101 LNFVFKKT
+101 LNFVFKKA

-130 GSFEISIYELSRI
+130 GSFEISIYELSKI

-148 GLSQSSEEEQA
+148 GLSQSPEEEQTA
-159 APKTR
+159 LKTR
-164 KGAKGSKKSASSA
+164 KGAKGSKKSASSG
-177 KNFKAKNFR
+177 KNFKAKNLR
-186 DENFAS
+186 DENS
-192 KNFDAQNSCAA
+192 DTQNSYGA
-203 QNLGENSGAENSRST
+203 QNLGAENSY
-218 QDSAMQNLGEN
+218 AVQN
-229 SGAQNCCAT
+229 SIAQN
-238 QDSAIQNSSGAADLS
+238 SNGAADLNS
-253 NAQNLEGASNLN
+253 AQNLKGTSNLN
-265 EQSPAAPNNAVSSNS
+265 EQSSAAPNGAASSND
-280 ASAGENFIGAEN
+280 AAEGENFIGVEN
-292 SAPKFSVGDNEPDAA
+292 FASKFSAGDNELDAA
-307 PESAAADGSDTTD
+307 PESAVAASYDAAD
-320 TAMQSSACESKN
+320 AEMQNSACESKN

>member
-1 MIVKGNKKP
+1 MIVKENKKP
-10 VAMTLAGSTILALAS
+10 VAMTLAGSAILALAS

-31 GFGGAALFA
+31 GFGGATLFA

-101 LNFVFKKT
+101 LNFVFKKA

-130 GSFEISIYELSRI
+130 GSFEISIYELSKI

-148 GLSQSSEEEQA
+148 GLSQSSEEEQV

-177 KNFKAKNFR
+177 KNFEAKNLR
-186 DENFAS
+186 DENSAS
-192 KNFDAQNSCAA
+192 
-203 QNLGENSGAENSRST
+203 
-218 QDSAMQNLGEN
+218 
-229 SGAQNCCAT
+229 
-238 QDSAIQNSSGAADLS
+238 QNSSGAQNLDENLGAQNFGVAQDLAAQNSNGAADS
-253 NAQNLEGASNLN
+253 NGAQNLKGASNLN
-265 EQSPAAPNNAVSSNS
+265 EQSSAAPNGAASLNS
-280 ASAGENFIGAEN
+280 ACAGENFIGAEN
-292 SAPKFSVGDNEPDAA
+292 SAPKILAGDNKPDVA
-307 PESAAADGSDTTD
+307 PESAAVDDSDTTD